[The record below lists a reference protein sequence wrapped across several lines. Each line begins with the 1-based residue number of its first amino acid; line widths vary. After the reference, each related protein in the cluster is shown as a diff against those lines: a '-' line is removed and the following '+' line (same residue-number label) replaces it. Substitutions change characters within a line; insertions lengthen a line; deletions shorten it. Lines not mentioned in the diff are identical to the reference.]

1 FLWHLQS
8 TRRICRNKKN
18 DMEDCV
24 NIVLAGGGTA
34 GHIEPALNLADELKA
49 MDSTVNITVLGTSRG
64 LEVDL
69 VPARGYKLELI
80 PAVPLP
86 RKLSGDLVTLPTR
99 LRSAIK
105 QTRDLLH
112 ELQADV
118 VVGFGGYVSIP
129 AYLAARGEVPIVVHE
144 ANARAGLANR
154 VGARF
159 ADAVAETV
167 PDSLPRAQLIGIPLR
182 KAIET
187 LDRKAMSN
195 QARQHF
201 GISGDA
207 VCVLVFGGSQG
218 SVKLN
223 SVIEDCLKADIFGD
237 IVVLHSVGLKNEFAQ
252 AESDRYRPLNYID
265 RMDLAYAAA
274 DFVIGRAGAMTVAEL
289 TAVGLPACFVPLPIG
304 NGEQSLNATPVVD
317 AGGALMISDLEFNAE
332 YVRDQIL
339 PVISNSTKLN
349 EMSKASSS
357 LGHKDSAADL
367 AKLVLS
373 VVGKAKS

>member
-1 FLWHLQS
+1 
-8 TRRICRNKKN
+8 
-18 DMEDCV
+18 V

-34 GHIEPALNLADELKA
+34 GHIEPALNLADQLKTI
-49 MDSTVNITVLGTSRG
+49 DSNINITVLGTARG

-86 RKLSGDLVTLPTR
+86 RKFSGDLVTLPTR

-112 ELQADV
+112 ELEADV

-182 KAIET
+182 RAIET
-187 LDRKAMSN
+187 LDRASVRTKA
-195 QARQHF
+195 RERF
-201 GISGDA
+201 GIAKDA
-207 VCVLVFGGSQG
+207 VCILVFGGSQG

-223 SVIEDCLKADIFGD
+223 TVIEDCLRDNIFGD
-237 IVVLHSVGLKNEFAQ
+237 IVILHSVGLKNEFSQ
-252 AESDRYRPLNYID
+252 TESACYRPLNYID

-304 NGEQSLNATPVVD
+304 NGEQSLNATPVVK
-317 AGGALMISDLEFNAE
+317 AGGALMISDLEFNADF
-332 YVRDQIL
+332 VRDQIL
-339 PVISNSTKLN
+339 PVVTDPSKLAQ
-349 EMSKASSS
+349 MSKASST

-367 AKLVLS
+367 AELVLS
-373 VVGKAKS
+373 VARKAKS

>member
-1 FLWHLQS
+1 
-8 TRRICRNKKN
+8 
-18 DMEDCV
+18 
-24 NIVLAGGGTA
+24 
-34 GHIEPALNLADELKA
+34 
-49 MDSTVNITVLGTSRG
+49 
-64 LEVDL
+64 
-69 VPARGYKLELI
+69 
-80 PAVPLP
+80 
-86 RKLSGDLVTLPTR
+86 
-99 LRSAIK
+99 
-105 QTRDLLH
+105 LLH

-159 ADAVAETV
+159 ADAVADTV

-187 LDRKAMSN
+187 LDRKATRN

-237 IVVLHSVGLKNEFAQ
+237 VVVLHSVGLKNEFAQ

-304 NGEQSLNATPVVD
+304 NGEQSLNATPVVA
-317 AGGALMISDLEFNAE
+317 AGGALMISDLEFNSE

-349 EMSKASSS
+349 EMAKASSS

-373 VVGKAKS
+373 VAGKAKS

>member
-1 FLWHLQS
+1 MRH
-8 TRRICRNKKN
+8 TCRNKSN
-18 DMEDCV
+18 DLEVSV

-34 GHIEPALNLADELKA
+34 GHIEPALNLADELKVA
-49 MDSTVNITVLGTSRG
+49 DPTVNITVLGTSRG

-105 QTRDLLH
+105 QTRDLL
-112 ELQADV
+112 EKLEADV

-129 AYLAARGEVPIVVHE
+129 AYLAARGEIPIVVHE

-159 ADAVAETV
+159 AEAVAETV
-167 PDSLPRAQLIGIPLR
+167 AGSLPRAQLIGIPLR

-187 LDRKAMSN
+187 LDRSALRGE
-195 QARQHF
+195 ARSHF
-201 GISGDA
+201 GIKSDA
-207 VCVLVFGGSQG
+207 ICVLVFGGSQG
-218 SVKLN
+218 SAKLN
-223 SVIEDCLKADIFGD
+223 SVIKDCLTSSIFGD
-237 IVVLHSVGLKNEFAQ
+237 IVVLHSVGLKNEFPK
-252 AESDRYRPLNYID
+252 AESDNYRPLNYID

-317 AGGALMISDLEFNAE
+317 AGGAIMISDLEFNSD

-339 PVISNSTKLN
+339 PLVFNPTKLRD
-349 EMSKASSS
+349 MAQHSSS
-357 LGHKDSAADL
+357 LGHKDSATDL

-373 VVGKAKS
+373 VAGKAKS

>member
-1 FLWHLQS
+1 
-8 TRRICRNKKN
+8 
-18 DMEDCV
+18 M
-24 NIVLAGGGTA
+24 
-34 GHIEPALNLADELKA
+34 A
-49 MDSTVNITVLGTSRG
+49 MDPTTNITVLGTSRG

-167 PDSLPRAQLIGIPLR
+167 PESLPRAQLIGIPLR

-187 LDRKAMSN
+187 LDRKATRN

-223 SVIEDCLKADIFGD
+223 TVIEDCLSTDILGD
-237 IVVLHSVGLKNEFAQ
+237 VIVLHSVGLKNEFAQ
-252 AESDRYRPLNYID
+252 AESDRYRPLHYID

-304 NGEQSLNATPVVD
+304 NGEQSLNATPVVE

-339 PVISNSTKLN
+339 PVISNLAKLS

-373 VVGKAKS
+373 VAGKAKS

>member
-1 FLWHLQS
+1 MSLDPS
-8 TRRICRNKKN
+8 I
-18 DMEDCV
+18 
-24 NIVLAGGGTA
+24 
-34 GHIEPALNLADELKA
+34 
-49 MDSTVNITVLGTSRG
+49 NITVLGTARG

-86 RKLSGDLVTLPTR
+86 RKFSGDLVTLPTR

-105 QTRDLLH
+105 QTRDLLNH
-112 ELQADV
+112 LQADV

-167 PDSLPRAQLIGIPLR
+167 ANSLPRAQLIGIPLR
-182 KAIET
+182 RAIET
-187 LDRKAMSN
+187 LDRSAVRS
-195 QARQHF
+195 QARNHF
-201 GISGDA
+201 GIKSDA
-207 VCVLVFGGSQG
+207 TCILVFGGSQG

-223 SVIEDCLKADIFGD
+223 SVIEDCLNSNVFGEL
-237 IVVLHSVGLKNEFAQ
+237 VVLHSVGLKNEFPQ
-252 AESDRYRPLNYID
+252 AESDTYRPLKYID

-274 DFVIGRAGAMTVAEL
+274 DFVICRAGAMTVAEL

-304 NGEQSLNATPVVD
+304 NGEQSLNAGPVVD
-317 AGGALMISDLEFNAE
+317 AGGAMLISDIEFNADF
-332 YVRDQIL
+332 VRDRVLPIL
-339 PVISNSTKLN
+339 ADPQMLN
-349 EMSKASSS
+349 AMSRASAS

-367 AKLVLS
+367 AKLVMS
-373 VVGKAKS
+373 VAGKAKR

>member
-1 FLWHLQS
+1 M
-8 TRRICRNKKN
+8 RRKFRNRKN
-18 DMEDCV
+18 DLGFGV

-34 GHIEPALNLADELKA
+34 GHIEPALNLADQLKV
-49 MDSTVNITVLGTSRG
+49 MDPNLNITVLGTARG

-86 RKLSGDLVTLPTR
+86 RKFSGELVTLPTR

-105 QTRDLLH
+105 QTRDLLI
-112 ELQADV
+112 ELKADV

-167 PDSLPRAQLIGIPLR
+167 PGSLPRAQLIGIPLR
-182 KAIET
+182 QSIET
-187 LDRKAMSN
+187 LDRKALRS
-195 QARQHF
+195 QARQRF
-201 GISGDA
+201 GIKMEA
-207 VCVLVFGGSQG
+207 ICILVFGGSQG

-223 SVIEDCLKADIFGD
+223 SVIADCLKENVFGE
-237 IVVLHSVGLKNEFAQ
+237 IVILHSVGLKNEYPQ
-252 AESDRYRPLNYID
+252 DESEFYRPLNYID

-304 NGEQSLNATPVVD
+304 NGEQSLNASPVVKI
-317 AGGALMISDLEFNAE
+317 GGALMISDLEFTSD
-332 YVRDQIL
+332 YVRDQIIPIVTSPKAL
-339 PVISNSTKLN
+339 S
-349 EMSKASSS
+349 EMSKLTSS
-357 LGHKDSAADL
+357 LGHKDSASDL
-367 AKLVLS
+367 AELVLG
-373 VVGKAKS
+373 VARKARN

>member
-1 FLWHLQS
+1 MRL
-8 TRRICRNKKN
+8 TYRNKDN
-18 DMEDCV
+18 ELESSV

-34 GHIEPALNLADELKA
+34 GHIEPALNLADQLTA
-49 MDSTVNITVLGTSRG
+49 IDPDVNITVLGTSRG

-86 RKLSGDLVTLPTR
+86 RKFSGDLVTLPTR

-112 ELQADV
+112 ELDADV

-159 ADAVAETV
+159 ADAIAETV

-182 KAIET
+182 KAIEQ
-187 LDRKAMSN
+187 LDRNAVRK
-195 QARQHF
+195 QAREHF
-201 GISGDA
+201 GISNDA
-207 VCVLVFGGSQG
+207 ACVLVFGGSQG

-223 SVIEDCLKADIFGD
+223 SVISDCLAENTFGD
-237 IVVLHSVGLKNEFAQ
+237 IVILHSVGLKNDFPQ
-252 AESDRYRPLNYID
+252 PESEKYRPLNYID

-289 TAVGLPACFVPLPIG
+289 TAVGIPACFVPLPIG
-304 NGEQSLNATPVVD
+304 NGEQSLNAAPVVE
-317 AGGALMISDLEFNAE
+317 AGGAIMISDLEFNSE
-332 YVRDQIL
+332 FVREQIL
-339 PVISNSTKLN
+339 PIVSNSSRLL
-349 EMSKASSS
+349 EMSKASAS

-367 AKLVLS
+367 AKLVMS
-373 VVGKAKS
+373 VAGKAKS

>member
-1 FLWHLQS
+1 
-8 TRRICRNKKN
+8 
-18 DMEDCV
+18 MEDCV

-49 MDSTVNITVLGTSRG
+49 MDPTVNITVLGTSRG

-182 KAIET
+182 KSIET
-187 LDRKAMSN
+187 LDRKTTRK
-195 QARQHF
+195 QARKHF
-201 GISGDA
+201 GIHDDA

-218 SVKLN
+218 AAKLN
-223 SVIEDCLKADIFGD
+223 SVIEECLKADIFGD
-237 IVVLHSVGLKNEFAQ
+237 IVILHSVGLKNEFAQ
-252 AESDRYRPLNYID
+252 SESVHYRPLNYID

-304 NGEQSLNATPVVD
+304 NGEQSLNATPVVE
-317 AGGALMISDLEFNAE
+317 AGGAIMISDLEFNVGF
-332 YVRDQIL
+332 VRDQIL
-339 PVISNSTKLN
+339 PMISSATKLD
-349 EMSKASSS
+349 EMSKASSA
-357 LGHKDSAADL
+357 LGHKDSATDL

-373 VVGKAKS
+373 VAGKAKS

>member
-1 FLWHLQS
+1 
-8 TRRICRNKKN
+8 
-18 DMEDCV
+18 M

-34 GHIEPALNLADELKA
+34 GHIEPALNLADQLKA
-49 MDSTVNITVLGTSRG
+49 IDPDINITVLGTSRG

-86 RKLSGDLVTLPTR
+86 RKFSGDLVTLPTR

-112 ELQADV
+112 ALEADV

-182 KAIET
+182 KAIEQ
-187 LDRKAMSN
+187 LDRNQTRK
-195 QARQHF
+195 QAREHF
-201 GISGDA
+201 GISNDA
-207 VCVLVFGGSQG
+207 TCVLVFGGSQG

-223 SVIEDCLKADIFGD
+223 SVISDCLAENTFGD
-237 IVVLHSVGLKNEFAQ
+237 IVILHSVGLKNEFPQ
-252 AESDRYRPLNYID
+252 PESEKYRPLNYID
-265 RMDLAYAAA
+265 RMD
-274 DFVIGRAGAMTVAEL
+274 F
-289 TAVGLPACFVPLPIG
+289 GLCG
-304 NGEQSLNATPVVD
+304 C
-317 AGGALMISDLEFNAE
+317 
-332 YVRDQIL
+332 
-339 PVISNSTKLN
+339 
-349 EMSKASSS
+349 
-357 LGHKDSAADL
+357 
-367 AKLVLS
+367 
-373 VVGKAKS
+373 

>member
-1 FLWHLQS
+1 LEFGVH
-8 TRRICRNKKN
+8 
-18 DMEDCV
+18 
-24 NIVLAGGGTA
+24 IVLAGGGTA
-34 GHIEPALNLADELKA
+34 GHIEPALNLADQLKI
-49 MDSTVNITVLGTSRG
+49 MDPNIDITVLGTARG

-86 RKLSGDLVTLPTR
+86 RKFSGELVTLPTR

-105 QTRDLLH
+105 QTRDLLA
-112 ELQADV
+112 ELHADV

-187 LDRKAMSN
+187 LDRKALRS
-195 QARQHF
+195 QARERF
-201 GISGDA
+201 GIKNEA
-207 VCVLVFGGSQG
+207 ICILVFGGSQG

-223 SVIEDCLKADIFGD
+223 SVIDDCLQANIFGD
-237 IVVLHSVGLKNEFAQ
+237 IVILHSVGLKNEFPQ
-252 AESDRYRPLNYID
+252 AESELYRPLNYID

-304 NGEQSLNATPVVD
+304 NGEQSLNATPVVK
-317 AGGALMISDLEFNAE
+317 AGGALMIPDLEFNADF
-332 YVRDQIL
+332 VRDQIL
-339 PVISNSTKLN
+339 PIVSDPAKLS
-349 EMSKASSS
+349 EMSKVTSSF
-357 LGHKDSAADL
+357 GYKDSATDL
-367 AKLVLS
+367 AELVLS
-373 VVGKAKS
+373 VAGKVRP

>member
-1 FLWHLQS
+1 LEFS
-8 TRRICRNKKN
+8 
-18 DMEDCV
+18 V

-34 GHIEPALNLADELKA
+34 GHIEPALNLADQLKTI
-49 MDSTVNITVLGTSRG
+49 DPNINITVLGTSRG

-86 RKLSGDLVTLPTR
+86 RKFSGDLVTLPTR

-112 ELQADV
+112 ELEADV

-167 PDSLPRAQLIGIPLR
+167 SGSLPRAQLIGIPLR

-187 LDRKAMSN
+187 LDRKTVRT
-195 QARQHF
+195 QARERF
-201 GISGDA
+201 GIKKDA
-207 VCVLVFGGSQG
+207 ICILVFGGSQG

-223 SVIEDCLKADIFGD
+223 SVIDDCLKANTFGN
-237 IVVLHSVGLKNEFAQ
+237 IVVLHSVGLKNEFPQ
-252 AESDRYRPLNYID
+252 IESVCYRPLNYID

-304 NGEQSLNATPVVD
+304 NGEQSLNATPVVE
-317 AGGALMISDLEFNAE
+317 AGGAIMISDLEFNADF
-332 YVRDQIL
+332 VRDQIL
-339 PVISNSTKLN
+339 PLVTSATKLS
-349 EMSKASSS
+349 EMSTASAS
-357 LGHKDSAADL
+357 LGYKDSAADL

-373 VVGKAKS
+373 VAARAKS

>member
-1 FLWHLQS
+1 MRHTF
-8 TRRICRNKKN
+8 RNKSN
-18 DMEDCV
+18 DLEVSV

-49 MDSTVNITVLGTSRG
+49 IDPTVNITVLGTSRG

-80 PAVPLP
+80 PAVPMP

-105 QTRDLLH
+105 QTRDLLAKL
-112 ELQADV
+112 EADV

-167 PDSLPRAQLIGIPLR
+167 KDSLPRAQLIGIPLR

-187 LDRKAMSN
+187 LDRSAVRS
-195 QARQHF
+195 QARNHF
-201 GISGDA
+201 GIKSDA
-207 VCVLVFGGSQG
+207 ICILVFGGSQG

-223 SVIEDCLKADIFGD
+223 SVVEDCLNSNVFGD
-237 IVVLHSVGLKNEFAQ
+237 IVVLHSVGLKNEFLQ
-252 AESDRYRPLNYID
+252 PESDRYRPLNYID

-317 AGGALMISDLEFNAE
+317 AGGAIMISDIEFNSD
-332 YVRDQIL
+332 YVREQVL
-339 PVISNSTKLN
+339 PIVSNSTKLRD
-349 EMSKASSS
+349 MAQRSSL
-357 LGHKDSAADL
+357 LGHKDSAKDL

-373 VVGKAKS
+373 VAGKAKS

>member
-1 FLWHLQS
+1 
-8 TRRICRNKKN
+8 
-18 DMEDCV
+18 MEDSV

-34 GHIEPALNLADELKA
+34 GHIEPALNLADELMTIDPAVK
-49 MDSTVNITVLGTSRG
+49 ITVLGTARG

-86 RKLSGDLVTLPTR
+86 RKLTGDLVTLPTR

-187 LDRKAMSN
+187 LDRKALRG
-195 QARQHF
+195 QARERF
-201 GISGDA
+201 GIKNDA
-207 VCVLVFGGSQG
+207 ICILLFGGSQG

-223 SVIEDCLKADIFGD
+223 SVIADCLQANIFGE
-237 IVVLHSVGLKNEFAQ
+237 VVILHSVGLKNEFPQ
-252 AESDRYRPLNYID
+252 AESELYRPLNYID

-304 NGEQSLNATPVVD
+304 NGEQAANA
-317 AGGALMISDLEFNAE
+317 SDLQAAGAAIVVADDKFNSGW
-332 YVRDQIL
+332 L
-339 PVISNSTKLN
+339 SSNWDEIWRSASTYQGSAHSEL
-349 EMSKASSS
+349 SASELIGNAIIQEVS
-357 LGHKDSAADL
+357 
-367 AKLVLS
+367 
-373 VVGKAKS
+373 VGK

>member
-1 FLWHLQS
+1 
-8 TRRICRNKKN
+8 
-18 DMEDCV
+18 MEDCV

-49 MDSTVNITVLGTSRG
+49 MDPTVNITVLGTSRG

-187 LDRKAMSN
+187 LDRKATRN
-195 QARQHF
+195 LARQHF

-237 IVVLHSVGLKNEFAQ
+237 VVVLHSVGLKNEFAQ

-349 EMSKASSS
+349 EMAKASSS

>member
-1 FLWHLQS
+1 MRH
-8 TRRICRNKKN
+8 TYRCRSLNVEKSLN
-18 DMEDCV
+18 V
-24 NIVLAGGGTA
+24 VLAGGGTA
-34 GHIEPALNLADELKA
+34 GHIEPALNLADQLKSIDA
-49 MDSTVNITVLGTSRG
+49 NMNITVLGTARG

-69 VPARGYKLELI
+69 VPARGYRLELI

-86 RKLSGDLVTLPTR
+86 RKFSGELVTLPTR

-105 QTRDLLH
+105 QTRDLLSD
-112 ELQADV
+112 LQADV

-182 KAIET
+182 KSIET
-187 LDRKAMSN
+187 LDRKATRS
-195 QARQHF
+195 QARQKF
-201 GISGDA
+201 GIKNDA
-207 VCVLVFGGSQG
+207 ICILVFGGSQG
-218 SVKLN
+218 SAKFN
-223 SVIEDCLKADIFGD
+223 AVIDDCLKANLFGD
-237 IVVLHSVGLKNEFAQ
+237 IVILHSVGLKNEFPQ
-252 AESDRYRPLNYID
+252 AETEHYRPLHYID

-304 NGEQSLNATPVVD
+304 NGEQSLNAKPIVE
-317 AGGALMISDLEFNAE
+317 AGGAIMISDLEFNADF
-332 YVRDQIL
+332 VRDQIL
-339 PVISNSTKLN
+339 PIMSNATKLN
-349 EMSKASSS
+349 EMSKVSSS
-357 LGHKDSAADL
+357 LGHKDSAVDL

-373 VVGKAKS
+373 VAGKAKS

>member
-1 FLWHLQS
+1 
-8 TRRICRNKKN
+8 
-18 DMEDCV
+18 M
-24 NIVLAGGGTA
+24 AGGGTA
-34 GHIEPALNLADELKA
+34 GHIEPALNLADQL
-49 MDSTVNITVLGTSRG
+49 MLIDPSINITVLGTARG
-64 LEVDL
+64 LEVEI

-86 RKLSGDLVTLPTR
+86 RKFSGELVTLPTR

-112 ELQADV
+112 ELNADV

-182 KAIET
+182 KAIEA
-187 LDRKAMSN
+187 LDRKATRN
-195 QARQHF
+195 HARERF
-201 GISGDA
+201 GIKADA
-207 VCVLVFGGSQG
+207 TCILVFGGSQG

-223 SVIEDCLKADIFGD
+223 SVVDDCLQGNIFGD
-237 IVVLHSVGLKNEFAQ
+237 IVILHSVGLKNDFPQ
-252 AESDRYRPLNYID
+252 AESEMYRPLNYID

-304 NGEQSLNATPVVD
+304 NGEQSLNATPVVE
-317 AGGALMISDLEFNAE
+317 AGGSIMISDLEFNADF
-332 YVRDQIL
+332 VRDEIL
-339 PVISNSTKLN
+339 PIVKNPTKLS
-349 EMSKASSS
+349 EMSKASAS

-373 VVGKAKS
+373 VAGKAKS

>member
-1 FLWHLQS
+1 MRHTF
-8 TRRICRNKKN
+8 RNKSN
-18 DMEDCV
+18 DLEVSV

-49 MDSTVNITVLGTSRG
+49 IDPTVNITVLGTSRG

-105 QTRDLLH
+105 QTRDLLANL
-112 ELQADV
+112 EADV

-167 PDSLPRAQLIGIPLR
+167 KDSLPRAQLIGIPLR
-182 KAIET
+182 KSIET
-187 LDRKAMSN
+187 LDRTAVRS
-195 QARQHF
+195 QARNHF
-201 GISGDA
+201 GIKSD
-207 VCVLVFGGSQG
+207 VICILVFGGSQG

-223 SVIEDCLKADIFGD
+223 SVVEDCLNSNVFGD
-237 IVVLHSVGLKNEFAQ
+237 IVVLHSVGLKNEFPQ
-252 AESDRYRPLNYID
+252 PESDRYRPLNYID

-317 AGGALMISDLEFNAE
+317 AGGAIMISDIEFNSD
-332 YVRDQIL
+332 YVREQVL
-339 PVISNSTKLN
+339 PIVSNSTKLRD
-349 EMSKASSS
+349 MAQRSSL
-357 LGHKDSAADL
+357 LGHKDSAKDL

-373 VVGKAKS
+373 VAGKAKS

>member
-1 FLWHLQS
+1 M
-8 TRRICRNKKN
+8 RRTFRNKNN
-18 DMEDCV
+18 DLEIGV

-34 GHIEPALNLADELKA
+34 GHIEPALNLADQLKTI
-49 MDSTVNITVLGTSRG
+49 DSNLNITVLGTARG

-86 RKLSGDLVTLPTR
+86 RKFSGDLVTLPTR

-112 ELQADV
+112 ELEANV

-159 ADAVAETV
+159 AEAVAETV
-167 PDSLPRAQLIGIPLR
+167 PGSLPRAQLIGIPLR

-187 LDRKAMSN
+187 LDRAAVRSKAR
-195 QARQHF
+195 AHF
-201 GISGDA
+201 GINGKA
-207 VCVLVFGGSQG
+207 ICILVFGGSQG

-223 SVIEDCLKADIFGD
+223 SVIETCLKENVFGD
-237 IVVLHSVGLKNEFAQ
+237 IVILHSVGLKNDFPD
-252 AESDRYRPLNYID
+252 AESESYRPLNYID

-304 NGEQSLNATPVVD
+304 NGEQSLNAAPVVE
-317 AGGALMISDLEFNAE
+317 AGGAIMISDLEFTADF
-332 YVRDQIL
+332 VRDQIL
-339 PVISNSTKLN
+339 PVVTSATKLS
-349 EMSKASSS
+349 EMSNASAS

-373 VVGKAKS
+373 VAGKAKS

>member
-1 FLWHLQS
+1 L
-8 TRRICRNKKN
+8 KKSLN
-18 DMEDCV
+18 V
-24 NIVLAGGGTA
+24 VLAGGGTA
-34 GHIEPALNLADELKA
+34 GHIEPALNLADHLKLL
-49 MDSTVNITVLGTSRG
+49 DPTINITVLGTARG

-86 RKLSGDLVTLPTR
+86 RKFNGDLVTLPTR

-105 QTRDLLH
+105 QTRDLLT
-112 ELQADV
+112 ELEADV

-159 ADAVAETV
+159 AAAVAETV
-167 PDSLPRAQLIGIPLR
+167 PNSLPRAQLIGIPLR
-182 KAIET
+182 KTIES
-187 LDRKAMSN
+187 LDRKLLRS
-195 QARQHF
+195 QAREHF
-201 GISGDA
+201 GINDSA
-207 VCVLVFGGSQG
+207 ICVLVFGGSQG

-223 SVIEDCLKADIFGD
+223 SIIADCLESNIFGD
-237 IVVLHSVGLKNEFAQ
+237 IAILHSVGLKNEFSQ
-252 AESDRYRPLNYID
+252 AATSNYRPLNYID
-265 RMDLAYAAA
+265 RMDLAYSAA

-304 NGEQSLNATPVVD
+304 NGEQSLNATPVVE
-317 AGGALMISDLEFNAE
+317 AGGAIMISDLEFNADF
-332 YVRDQIL
+332 VLDRIMPIL
-339 PVISNSTKLN
+339 SDVNELNKMSNIS
-349 EMSKASSS
+349 ASF
-357 LGHKDSAADL
+357 GHKDSAADL

-373 VVGKAKS
+373 IAEEGKT

>member
-1 FLWHLQS
+1 MH
-8 TRRICRNKKN
+8 
-18 DMEDCV
+18 
-24 NIVLAGGGTA
+24 IVLAGGGTA
-34 GHIEPALNLADELKA
+34 GHIEPALNLADQLK
-49 MDSTVNITVLGTSRG
+49 MIDPDIEITVLGTVRG

-86 RKLSGDLVTLPTR
+86 RKFSGELVTLPTR

-105 QTRDLLH
+105 QTRDLLI

-129 AYLAARGEVPIVVHE
+129 AYLAARGVVPIVVHE

-167 PDSLPRAQLIGIPLR
+167 PDSLPRAELIGIPLR

-187 LDRKAMSN
+187 LDRKALRS
-195 QARQHF
+195 QARERF
-201 GISGDA
+201 GIKNEA
-207 VCVLVFGGSQG
+207 ICILVFGGSQG

-223 SVIEDCLKADIFGD
+223 SVISDCLQANIFGD
-237 IVVLHSVGLKNEFAQ
+237 IVILHAVGLKNEFPQ
-252 AESDRYRPLNYID
+252 SESELYRPLNYID

-304 NGEQSLNATPVVD
+304 NGEQSLNATPVVK
-317 AGGALMISDLEFNAE
+317 AGGALMIADLEFNSDF
-332 YVRDQIL
+332 VQDQIL
-339 PVISNSTKLN
+339 PIVSNPEKLS
-349 EMSKASSS
+349 EMSKVALSF
-357 LGHKDSAADL
+357 GHKDSATDL
-367 AKLVLS
+367 ADLVLS
-373 VVGKAKS
+373 VAGKTRP

>member
-1 FLWHLQS
+1 
-8 TRRICRNKKN
+8 
-18 DMEDCV
+18 M

-34 GHIEPALNLADELKA
+34 GHIEPALNLADELMA
-49 MDSTVNITVLGTSRG
+49 MDPTLNITVLGTLRG
-64 LEVDL
+64 LEVEL

-112 ELQADV
+112 DLQADV

-167 PDSLPRAQLIGIPLR
+167 PESLPRAQLIGIPLR

-187 LDRKAMSN
+187 LDRKATRI
-195 QARQHF
+195 QARKHF
-201 GISGDA
+201 GIKADA

-223 SVIEDCLKADIFGD
+223 TVIEDCLTTDTFGD

-252 AESDRYRPLNYID
+252 AESDRYHPLNYID

-304 NGEQSLNATPVVD
+304 NGEQSINATPVVE
-317 AGGALMISDLEFNAE
+317 AGGAIMISDLEFNAE

-339 PVISNSTKLN
+339 PIISNSIKLS

-373 VVGKAKS
+373 VAGKAKS

>member
-1 FLWHLQS
+1 LEFGVH
-8 TRRICRNKKN
+8 
-18 DMEDCV
+18 
-24 NIVLAGGGTA
+24 IVLAGGGTA
-34 GHIEPALNLADELKA
+34 GHIEPALNLADQLKI
-49 MDSTVNITVLGTSRG
+49 MEPKIEITVLGTARG

-86 RKLSGDLVTLPTR
+86 RKFSGELVTLPTR

-105 QTRDLLH
+105 QTRDLLN

-187 LDRKAMSN
+187 LDRKALRS
-195 QARQHF
+195 QAREQF
-201 GISGDA
+201 GIKNEA
-207 VCVLVFGGSQG
+207 NCILVFGGSQG

-223 SVIEDCLKADIFGD
+223 SVIDDCLKLNIFGD
-237 IVVLHSVGLKNEFAQ
+237 IVILHSVGLKNEFLQ
-252 AESDRYRPLNYID
+252 AESELYRPLNYID

-304 NGEQSLNATPVVD
+304 NGEQSLNATPVVK
-317 AGGALMISDLEFNAE
+317 AGGALMIPDLEFNSDF
-332 YVRDQIL
+332 VRDQIL
-339 PVISNSTKLN
+339 PIVSNPAKLS
-349 EMSKASSS
+349 EMSLVTSSF
-357 LGHKDSAADL
+357 GHKDSATDL
-367 AKLVLS
+367 AELVLS
-373 VVGKAKS
+373 VAGKVRS

>member
-1 FLWHLQS
+1 
-8 TRRICRNKKN
+8 
-18 DMEDCV
+18 MECSV

-34 GHIEPALNLADELKA
+34 GHIEPALNLADQLIA
-49 MDSTVNITVLGTSRG
+49 QDPNLNITILGTARG
-64 LEVDL
+64 LEVEL

-86 RKLSGDLVTLPTR
+86 RKFNGDLVTLPTR

-129 AYLAARGEVPIVVHE
+129 AYLAARGEIPIVVHE

-159 ADAVAETV
+159 AEAVAETV

-182 KAIET
+182 KSIES
-187 LDRKAMSN
+187 LDRKALRN
-195 QARQHF
+195 QARERF
-201 GISGDA
+201 GIDKDA
-207 VCVLVFGGSQG
+207 TCILVFGGSQG

-223 SVIEDCLKADIFGD
+223 TVIGECLATNIFQDIT
-237 IVVLHSVGLKNEFAQ
+237 ILHSVGLKNDFPQ
-252 AESDRYRPLNYID
+252 TESDHYRPLNYID
-265 RMDLAYAAA
+265 RMDLAYSAA

-304 NGEQSLNATPVVD
+304 NGEQSLNASPVVE
-317 AGGALMISDLEFNAE
+317 AGGAVMISDLEFNAE
-332 YVRDQIL
+332 FVRDQIL
-339 PVISNSTKLN
+339 PIVTHPAKLS
-349 EMSKASSS
+349 EMAKQSAS

-367 AKLVLS
+367 ANLVLS
-373 VVGKAKS
+373 VARKAKS

>member
-1 FLWHLQS
+1 LEFGVH
-8 TRRICRNKKN
+8 
-18 DMEDCV
+18 
-24 NIVLAGGGTA
+24 IVLAGGGTA
-34 GHIEPALNLADELKA
+34 GHIEPALNLADQLKI
-49 MDSTVNITVLGTSRG
+49 MHPDIDITVLGTARG

-69 VPARGYKLELI
+69 VPERGYKLELI

-86 RKLSGDLVTLPTR
+86 RKFSGELVTLPTR

-105 QTRDLLH
+105 QTRDLLI

-187 LDRKAMSN
+187 LDRNALRS
-195 QARQHF
+195 QARERF
-201 GISGDA
+201 GIGNETI
-207 VCVLVFGGSQG
+207 CILVFGGSQG

-223 SVIEDCLKADIFGD
+223 SVIADCLQAKIFGD
-237 IVVLHSVGLKNEFAQ
+237 IVILHSVGLKNEFPQ
-252 AESDRYRPLNYID
+252 AESELYRPLN
-265 RMDLAYAAA
+265 
-274 DFVIGRAGAMTVAEL
+274 
-289 TAVGLPACFVPLPIG
+289 
-304 NGEQSLNATPVVD
+304 
-317 AGGALMISDLEFNAE
+317 
-332 YVRDQIL
+332 
-339 PVISNSTKLN
+339 
-349 EMSKASSS
+349 
-357 LGHKDSAADL
+357 
-367 AKLVLS
+367 
-373 VVGKAKS
+373 

>member
-1 FLWHLQS
+1 MRL
-8 TRRICRNKKN
+8 TNRCRRSNLKKS
-18 DMEDCV
+18 V
-24 NIVLAGGGTA
+24 NVVLAGGGTA
-34 GHIEPALNLADELKA
+34 GHIEPALNLADHLKLI
-49 MDSTVNITVLGTSRG
+49 DPEINITVLGTARG

-86 RKLSGDLVTLPTR
+86 RKFNGDLVTLPTR

-105 QTRDLLH
+105 QTRDILA
-112 ELQADV
+112 ELEADV

-159 ADAVAETV
+159 AAAVAETV

-182 KAIET
+182 KSIES
-187 LDRKAMSN
+187 LDLKALRS
-195 QARQHF
+195 QAREHF
-201 GISGDA
+201 GINDSA
-207 VCVLVFGGSQG
+207 VCILVFGGSQG

-223 SVIEDCLKADIFGD
+223 SVVATCLETNVFGETA
-237 IVVLHSVGLKNEFAQ
+237 ILHSVGLKNEFPQEA
-252 AESDRYRPLNYID
+252 STNYRPLKYID

-304 NGEQSLNATPVVD
+304 NGEQSLNATPVVE
-317 AGGALMISDLEFNAE
+317 AGGAIMVSDLEFNADF
-332 YVRDQIL
+332 VVDRIM
-339 PVISNSTKLN
+339 PIISDATKLK
-349 EMSKASSS
+349 EMSKISA
-357 LGHKDSAADL
+357 LFGHKDSAADL

-373 VVGKAKS
+373 IAGKGKS

>member
-1 FLWHLQS
+1 
-8 TRRICRNKKN
+8 
-18 DMEDCV
+18 M

-34 GHIEPALNLADELKA
+34 GHIEPALNLADELMA
-49 MDSTVNITVLGTSRG
+49 MDPTLNITVLGTLRG
-64 LEVDL
+64 LEVEL

-112 ELQADV
+112 DLQADV

-167 PDSLPRAQLIGIPLR
+167 PESLPRAQLIGIPLR

-187 LDRKAMSN
+187 LDRKATRI
-195 QARQHF
+195 QARKHF
-201 GISGDA
+201 GIKADA

-223 SVIEDCLKADIFGD
+223 TVIEDCLKTDTFGD

-252 AESDRYRPLNYID
+252 AESDRYHPLNYID

-304 NGEQSLNATPVVD
+304 NGEQSINATPVVE
-317 AGGALMISDLEFNAE
+317 AGGAIMISDLEFNAE

-339 PVISNSTKLN
+339 PIISNSIKLN

-373 VVGKAKS
+373 VAGKAKS